1 MMKLFAVLF
10 CTLILAGC
18 KQVWSVDCE
27 DQRVTC
33 SLGPANINTYEIVPV
48 ATAKAPWKVGERI
61 VEEGRFEC
69 LDLDYYREFL
79 GVTQSGLALVQDF
92 YLTGEKFTNPFL
104 MTVTDDEGN
113 TQDSCPKDIEGNYV
127 QWYKN
132 GQKKGEVNFENGRKE
147 GLSTTWYD
155 NGQKR
160 VEVNFVNGKEKGC
173 KTEWFRTGQK
183 KKR

>member
-18 KQVWSVDCE
+18 KQVGSVDCE

-33 SLGPANINTYEIVPV
+33 SLSPANINTYEIDPV

-132 GQKKGEVNFENGRKE
+132 GQKKGEVNFENGKQK
-147 GLSTTWYD
+147 GLMIAWYE

-160 VEVNFVNGKEKGC
+160 VEVNFVNGKEEGC